1 MVGRLGVHRRHF
13 SLKLLDVI
21 FADGDVGY
29 ALPGKLDEVGGSV
42 YACLAQ
48 VGEALHD
55 VVSMPAR
62 LAPPVASAAVI
73 AAYD

>member
-1 MVGRLGVHRRHF
+1 MVGRLGVHRGHF

-21 FADGDVGY
+21 FADGDVGD
-29 ALPGKLDEVGGSV
+29 ALPREFYEVGGAV
-42 YACLAQ
+42 DACLAQ
-48 VGEALHD
+48 VGKALHD

-73 AAYD
+73 AAND